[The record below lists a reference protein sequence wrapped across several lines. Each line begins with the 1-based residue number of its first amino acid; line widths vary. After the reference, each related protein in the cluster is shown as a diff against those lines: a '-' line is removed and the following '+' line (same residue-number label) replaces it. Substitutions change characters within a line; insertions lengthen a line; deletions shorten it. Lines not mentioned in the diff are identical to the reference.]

1 MGGGHGNRDSV
12 SLCHNFDGGG
22 EGDSPNYFLQSP
34 GSWAPHPS
42 TSPPLISVLS
52 IFVSLS
58 THSWGAFPISP
69 PGPPGRG
76 KGVWGGALVSMV
88 FIYNILKKIKNLYE
102 NIRLHPPPLFPGFC
116 PLFLVKKNKTK
127 QTHFV
132 QGGERGGGLAIPL
145 TTIKLRREQVSG
157 VAVCLSL
164 CPELHH
170 VGRGTEPKE
179 GGGRGVRWL
188 LVDGTSQERALPFS
202 RAPPP
207 F

>member
-1 MGGGHGNRDSV
+1 METGILCLCVITLMGVVRETAPTIFSNPQVPGLPIPPPLPPSYLSYPYLSPCPPTPGGPSP
-12 SLCHNFDGGG
+12 SLLQALQG
-22 EGDSPNYFLQSP
+22 EGKEF
-34 GSWAPHPS
+34 G
-42 TSPPLISVLS
+42 
-52 IFVSLS
+52 
-58 THSWGAFPISP
+58 
-69 PGPPGRG
+69 
-76 KGVWGGALVSMV
+76 GGALVSMV